1 MLLKELVEKKLTCYE
16 QSFADWK
23 EAIRANGQPLIREG
37 YIEDA
42 YLDAVIACVEKYG
55 PYIVIAP
62 NIAMPHSTEGA
73 PGVLKTGIGFMKV
86 EQPVHFDPN
95 DPEKDA
101 RLFFMLASN
110 DSDAHLNNMMQ
121 LADMLSNDDLV
132 NDLLEAKNDEDVLNF
147 SISKYLVISCNLF
160 LNISKSNTLLLC
172 NLFK

>member
-1 MLLKELVEKKLTCYE
+1 MLLKELVENKLTCYE
-16 QSFADWK
+16 QSFEDWRD
-23 EAIRANGQPLIREG
+23 AIRANGAPLIKEG
-37 YIEDA
+37 YIEDV
-42 YLDAVIACVEKYG
+42 YLNAVIECVEKYG

-86 EQPVHFDPN
+86 EQAVHFDPE

-132 NDLLEAKNDEDVLNF
+132 ADLLEAKNDEDVLAVAE
-147 SISKYLVISCNLF
+147 KYAEV
-160 LNISKSNTLLLC
+160 
-172 NLFK
+172 

>member
-1 MLLKELVEKKLTCYE
+1 MLLKELVEMKLTSYQE
-16 QSFADWK
+16 SFDNWK
-23 EAIRANGQPLIREG
+23 DAVVANGEVLKKEG

-42 YLDAVIACVEKYG
+42 YVDAVIACIEKYG

-86 EQPVHFDPN
+86 NQPVHFDEN

-132 NDLLEAKNDEDVLNF
+132 ADLLECHNDEDVLKVAE
-147 SISKYLVISCNLF
+147 KYSEA
-160 LNISKSNTLLLC
+160 
-172 NLFK
+172 

>member
-16 QSFADWK
+16 EGFEDWK
-23 EAIRANGQPLIREG
+23 DAVRANGVPLKREG
-37 YIEDA
+37 YIDDA

-73 PGVLKTGIGFMKV
+73 PGVYKTGIGFMTT

-110 DSDAHLNNMMQ
+110 DSEAHLNNMMQ

-132 NDLLEAKNDEDVLNF
+132 ADLLNARNDEDVLAVAE
-147 SISKYLVISCNLF
+147 KYSEE
-160 LNISKSNTLLLC
+160 
-172 NLFK
+172 

>member
-1 MLLKELVEKKLTCYE
+1 MLLKELVEMKLTSYQE
-16 QSFADWK
+16 SFDNWK
-23 EAIRANGQPLIREG
+23 DAVVANGEVLKKEG

-42 YLDAVIACVEKYG
+42 YVDAVIACIEKYG

-86 EQPVHFDPN
+86 NQPVHFDEN

-132 NDLLEAKNDEDVLNF
+132 ADLLECHNDEDVLKVAE
-147 SISKYLVISCNLF
+147 KYSEV
-160 LNISKSNTLLLC
+160 
-172 NLFK
+172 

>member
-1 MLLKELVEKKLTCYE
+1 MLLKELVENKLTGYQE
-16 QSFADWK
+16 SFDNWK
-23 EAIRANGQPLIREG
+23 DAVVANGEVLKKEG

-42 YLDAVIACVEKYG
+42 YVDAVIACIEKYG

-86 EQPVHFDPN
+86 NQPVHFDEN

-110 DSDAHLNNMMQ
+110 DSEAHLNNMMQ

-132 NDLLEAKNDEDVLNF
+132 ADLLECQNDEDVLKVAE
-147 SISKYLVISCNLF
+147 KYSEA
-160 LNISKSNTLLLC
+160 
-172 NLFK
+172 

>member
-16 QSFADWK
+16 EGFEDWK
-23 EAIRANGQPLIREG
+23 DAVKANGVPLKREG
-37 YIEDA
+37 YIDDS

-73 PGVLKTGIGFMKV
+73 PGVYKTGIGFMKT
-86 EQPVHFDPN
+86 EQPVHFDVN

-110 DSDAHLNNMMQ
+110 DSEAHLNNMMQ
-121 LADMLSNDDLV
+121 LAEMLSNDDLV
-132 NDLLEAKNDEDVLNF
+132 ADLLNAKNDEDVLAVAE
-147 SISKYLVISCNLF
+147 KYSEE
-160 LNISKSNTLLLC
+160 
-172 NLFK
+172 